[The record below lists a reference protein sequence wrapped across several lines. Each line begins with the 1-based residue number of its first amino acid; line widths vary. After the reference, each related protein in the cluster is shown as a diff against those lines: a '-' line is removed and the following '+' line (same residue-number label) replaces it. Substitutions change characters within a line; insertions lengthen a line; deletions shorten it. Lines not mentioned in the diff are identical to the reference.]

1 MDISSIIV
9 AIVSGV
15 FSVLVIILQK
25 SNSKVDVHIKEQNK
39 FLAHSNQLSNKLMED
54 RRRLDALNRKMLIV
68 ILDTNIAI
76 LEGNK
81 NVDAINSAIKESID
95 LKADLDAV
103 LVEIDELEK
112 EKHMIEE
119 VEELIKDAERN
130 NKK

>member
-39 FLAHSNQLSNKLMED
+39 FLAHSSQLTNKLVED
-54 RRRLDALNRKMLIV
+54 RKHLDTLNRKMLKL
-68 ILDTNIAI
+68 ILDTNLAI

-81 NVDAINSAIKESID
+81 DVDAIDAAIKESID
-95 LKADLDAV
+95 LKSDLDAI
-103 LVEIDELEK
+103 LVEIAELEK

-119 VEELIKDAERN
+119 VEEMIGEAQKG
-130 NKK
+130 KQP